1 VTEWT
6 AAGVAEAL
14 RRDVVSCAEV
24 TEELLAR
31 ARHADAELACFI
43 AVDEDAAR
51 ERARL
56 LDDDPSACFGGPLRG
71 VPYGHK
77 DVFVSESRLP
87 TAGARDLPLEMRG
100 RQSPVRERIDAAGAV
115 PFGPLNLDQ
124 FGYAATGINPDFGDV
139 RNPWDTA
146 RIAGGSSSGAAAAVA
161 ATALPF
167 AIGADTGG
175 SVRIPASYC
184 GVVGLK
190 PTLGRI
196 PRRGTVPISYSQDTV
211 GVLAR
216 TVSDVALVLD
226 VTAGHDPLDPA
237 SFDVPA
243 PPIAPTLATA
253 AQRMDGLRLGVD
265 DAYLEAMLS
274 ADVHEGVQR
283 AVGVLEGLGATVVPV
298 DLSGLARCDAAATV
312 LTWAE
317 IGSVHSP
324 TFARRR
330 PDYASAI
337 RSRLDAALLSHGA
350 DHVDALRFQGRA
362 LADFIDRVLAR
373 ADIVVTASTGGSPA
387 TVEAVTGGDTEAV
400 AVSVASLR
408 LNRPF
413 NFLGLPALSVP
424 MGFTAD
430 GLPMGLQLV
439 GRPWSEARVLA
450 CAAAY
455 EGATDWHRRQPP
467 IAGDPP
473 HTRRRTAP

>member
-1 VTEWT
+1 VPEWT

-14 RRDVVSCAEV
+14 RRDELSCIEV
-24 TEELLAR
+24 TETLLAR
-31 ARHADAELACFI
+31 AREVDAQLSCFVAI
-43 AVDEDAAR
+43 DEGAAL
-51 ERARL
+51 ERARR
-56 LDDDPSACFGGPLRG
+56 LDDDPTACFGGPLRG

-77 DVFVSESRLP
+77 DVFVSPSRRP
-87 TAGARDLPLEMRG
+87 TAGARDLPLAFRG
-100 RQSPVRERIDAAGAV
+100 SATPVRERIDAAGAV
-115 PFGPLNLDQ
+115 SLGSLNLDQ
-124 FGYAATGINPDFGDV
+124 FGYAATGVNPDFGDV
-139 RNPWDTA
+139 RNPWNTE

-161 ATALPF
+161 AGALPF

-196 PRRGTVPISYSQDTV
+196 PRRGAVPMSYSQDTV

-216 TVSDVALVLD
+216 TVGDVALVLD
-226 VTAGHDPLDPA
+226 VAAGHDPLDPA

-243 PPIAPTLATA
+243 PPIAPQLARA
-253 AQRMDGLRLGVD
+253 AERLDGLRLGVD
-265 DAYLEAMLS
+265 AAYLQTMLS
-274 ADVHEGVQR
+274 PDVHDGVQR
-283 AVGVLEGLGATVVPV
+283 ALGVLEGLGATIVPV
-298 DLSGLARCDAAATV
+298 DLSSLARCDAAATV

-317 IGSVHSP
+317 IGAVHTP

-330 PDYASAI
+330 SAYAPAI

-362 LADFIDRVLAR
+362 LRDFTDRVLAD

-387 TVEAVTGGDTEAV
+387 TVEAVTGGEAEAV
-400 AVSVASLR
+400 AVSVAGLR

-413 NFLGLPALSVP
+413 NFLGVPALSVP

-455 EGATDWHRRQPP
+455 EQATDWHRRVPP
-467 IAGDPP
+467 IAEDPP
-473 HTRRRTAP
+473 HTTRRAAQ